1 MNCSLPIVLTFPETF
16 LCGNAVAA
24 GVGISNTIGQLG
36 LFVAPYISCAACA
49 ALHRSLAVTE
59 MGQRRKGSG

>member
-24 GVGISNTIGQLG
+24 GVGIFNTIGQFDG
-36 LFVAPYISCAACA
+36 FVAP
-49 ALHRSLAVTE
+49 
-59 MGQRRKGSG
+59 